1 MEDFEEQ
8 QPQEKPDGQ
17 KYWNLLRRRRWYL
30 IAPFFLTW
38 VTVYAVSWLMPS
50 VYRSG
55 TLILVEESSLSK
67 TMVGTPDN
75 TDLQD
80 RLDSITQQV
89 LSRTR
94 LLRIIDHLNLYPKK
108 RARMSPDDLVEKM
121 RKDIQIEL
129 VRSPGKSDLTA
140 FNIYFSAD
148 NPYVAQQVTT
158 ELTNILIS
166 ENLEVSQQ
174 NSENTTRFLESQLE
188 AARRNLAAQEEKVRL
203 FKDQH
208 LGELPIQTQTN
219 LQIMN
224 TLQTQLQGEQDAL
237 GRAKQQNAYLQS
249 MASQYQGL
257 KSMVRPAGS
266 TTAVGLPALDQE
278 LDRLRAQLT
287 DLRSRYTEQHPDV
300 RKLKDQIAST
310 EKARAQLAAEM
321 KAKAADPKNNDSSDY
336 SDKDLPIMQAESEL
350 KANEIEIAN
359 RQRSI
364 VQLTAKINDYQA
376 RLNRAP
382 VREQELADLT
392 RDYDQSRKDYESL
405 LAKKN
410 QSELATNL
418 NKSEE
423 GEHFRMIDPPSLPT
437 KPYSPK
443 RFEFSLGGLFGGLA
457 VGLLLVFASDFLDD
471 RVYDEKQFKDM
482 IPAEI
487 LAEIPALPTPAEEHS
502 RQRRG
507 WMEWAAA
514 AGLGFVMLLGVAFSY
529 LRG

>member
-1 MEDFEEQ
+1 MTEDFEDQ
-8 QPQEKPDGQ
+8 QPHEKPDTQ
-17 KYWNLLRRRRWYL
+17 RYWNILRRRRWYL
-30 IAPFFLTW
+30 IVPFCLTW
-38 VTVYAVSWLMPS
+38 VAVYAVSWIVPS
-50 VYRSG
+50 IYRSG

-67 TMVGTPDN
+67 TMAGTPDN

-80 RLDSITQQV
+80 RLESITQQV

-108 RARMSPDDLVEKM
+108 RARTSPDDLVETM
-121 RKDIQIEL
+121 RKDIQIEQ
-129 VRSPGKSDLTA
+129 VRSPGKAELTA

-188 AARRNLAAQEEKVRL
+188 TARGNLASQEEKVRV

-208 LGELPIQTQTN
+208 LGELPTQNQSN
-219 LQIMN
+219 LQILSG
-224 TLQTQLQGEQDAL
+224 LQTQLAGEQDAL
-237 GRAKQQNAYLQS
+237 GRAKQQSVYLQS
-249 MASQYQGL
+249 LASQYQGL
-257 KSMVRPAGS
+257 KTMVRPSGSS
-266 TTAVGLPALDQE
+266 TTMGLPAMDQE
-278 LDRLRAQLT
+278 LDRLRAQLA
-287 DLRSRYTEQHPDV
+287 DLTSRYTDQHPDV
-300 RKLKDQIAST
+300 RKMKDQIAKT
-310 EKARAQLAAEM
+310 EKARQQLAAEM
-321 KAKAADPKNNDSSDY
+321 KAKAADPKNASDY
-336 SDKDLPIMQAESEL
+336 SDKDVPIIQAESEL
-350 KANEIEIAN
+350 KANELEITN
-359 RQRSI
+359 RQHTI
-364 VQLTAKINDYQA
+364 TQLTAQLNEYQA

-392 RDYDQSRKDYESL
+392 RDYEQSRKDYESL

-443 RFEFSLGGLFGGLA
+443 RFAFSLGGLFGGLA
-457 VGLLLVFASDFLDD
+457 LGLATVFLVDFLDD
-471 RVYDEKQFKDM
+471 RIYDEKEFKELVPVDIM
-482 IPAEI
+482 
-487 LAEIPALPTPAEEHS
+487 AEIPPLTTPEEETEQ
-502 RQRRG
+502 QRRFR
-507 WMEWAAA
+507 MEWAAA
-514 AGLGFVMLLGVAFSY
+514 ALLCFAMLAGVAFSF